1 MLPLVVLAILFVVQ
15 WLKDILP
22 IIIFTL
28 SSSDSVLPKL
38 LTLLEDRMSYQQGN
52 LYKTN
57 NCL

>member
-38 LTLLEDRMSYQQGN
+38 LTLFEDRMSYQQGN